1 MCKCLGFPIT
11 QKLREIKFWILEVLK
26 IAVFAILVAL
36 KALDFVDLVN
46 FIFQKV
52 QKFIKNQNSETVSD
66 THRVTVFY
74 FDFREKSDCKAM
86 AA

>member
-1 MCKCLGFPIT
+1 MKISVFPIIHF
-11 QKLREIKFWILEVLK
+11 LHEIKFGILEILK
-26 IAVFAILVAL
+26 IAILGAL
-36 KALDFVDLVN
+36 YFVNL
-46 FIFQKV
+46 FFSFQKV